1 MQMMWLPKRPTRL
14 NLKPMDGNEINLD
27 KIYASD
33 LRDVALQDKYDL
45 NKSTVFVNG
54 TQALVRLCLLQ
65 AEKDRK
71 AGLNTA
77 GYVTGYRGSPLGG
90 IDLQFSQAEQAL
102 TQAGVTFHPGLNEDL
117 AATAVWGT
125 QQINLHGEGDKD
137 GVFAIWYGKGPGVDR
152 TGDVFRHGNLA
163 GSSTH
168 GGVLVLMGDD
178 HAGES
183 STVCH
188 QSEYAMM
195 DAMIPVLNP
204 ANLSEMV
211 DFGLQGWAMSR
222 FAGVWVGIKCVKDNI
237 ESTASVRLT
246 ADEFHS
252 HLPNDYTLP
261 SDGLNIRNH
270 DDRFTQEKRLHA
282 EKMSAVRAFA
292 RANRLDRVTVDGGKA
307 PRFGIVST
315 GKAYMDVM
323 QALADLGID
332 AAMAT
337 QLSLSVYKVGM
348 SWPLDPEGMTEFA
361 APLQKMLVVEEKRGL
376 IEPQIKDCLYGQE
389 GAPAIIGKRGHDGS
403 RLLPEEGSVNATQ
416 VAQIIAEQLLD
427 GVKLDRSVSH
437 NLVRIKAQLNRSVEA
452 LSAVR
457 SPYFCAGCP
466 HNSSTVLPKGARGYA
481 GIGCHWMVQFMDRNV
496 EGNTHM
502 GGEGANWIG
511 EACFSTR
518 QHVFQNIGDG
528 TFNHS
533 GLMAVR
539 AAVAANVNITYKI
552 LYNDAVA
559 MTGGQTHEGG
569 MTPVEIAKLL
579 DASGVHELA
588 LVTDDL
594 SRHDQSAYPNGVS
607 FHHRTELQ
615 LVQQSLERTE
625 GVTALIY
632 DQTCATEKRRRR
644 KRGLMPDPEQRIF
657 INPEVCE
664 GCGDC
669 GVQSNCV
676 AILPLET
683 ELGRKRKIDQS
694 ACNKDFSCVKG
705 FCPSFVT
712 VSGGVLR
719 KPKSTGAVDEKLPL
733 PAPAF
738 GFDKPVS
745 YVLTG
750 VGGTGV
756 VTIAALLGMAAHIEG
771 KGCGIIDMAGLAQ
784 KGGAVTSHIR
794 LAPRPEDISAIRI
807 GPGGADVM
815 LGCDMLVSADS
826 ALLKLMN
833 QSGHLVANTNEMP
846 TGGFTRDTEERLPG
860 AEMAA
865 RLRGVV
871 DEGQATLI
879 DTSRMAVSLLG
890 NTIASNL
897 LLLGVAWQKGLI
909 PLSSN
914 AVEKAI
920 TLNGIAVQQS
930 IHAFRWGR
938 KWVVDAGAV
947 DREVTAAE
955 DRSGLGAVQPLTAL
969 DDIIAD
975 RMARLTSYQNA
986 AYANRYREKLDS
998 LIAADTN
1005 AGQRL
1010 SRAAARYL
1018 YKMMAIKDE
1027 YEVAR
1032 LYTDGRFANALSAQ
1046 FEGDISVSYHLAPP
1060 LFSGTDPVTGR
1071 PKKDVYGRWVKPV
1084 MSVLARCKSLRG
1096 TAFDLFG
1103 YTAERKAERAAL
1115 TRYEALLD
1123 DVAARLTAANY
1134 TAAVQLV
1141 SVPEQIRG
1149 FGPVRHA
1156 HLVAADKAYSAAQAK
1171 FDKAGD
1177 AAAGGSSDRKP
1188 RNHTA

>member
-1 MQMMWLPKRPTRL
+1 
-14 NLKPMDGNEINLD
+14 MDGNEITLD

-45 NKSTVFVNG
+45 NKSTVFVSG

-125 QQINLHGEGDKD
+125 QQVNLHDEGKKD

-163 GSSTH
+163 GSSTY

-246 ADEFHS
+246 ADEFSS

-261 SDGLNIRNH
+261 SDGLNIRRH
-270 DDRFTQEKRLHA
+270 DDRFTQEQRLHA
-282 EKMSAVRAFA
+282 QKMAAVKAFA
-292 RANRLDRVTVDGGKA
+292 RANRLDRVTVDGGSA
-307 PRFGIVST
+307 PQFGIVST

-332 AAMAT
+332 ATMAA
-337 QLSLSVYKVGM
+337 QVGLSVYKVGM

-389 GAPAIIGKRGHDGS
+389 GAPAIIGKCDHDGN
-403 RLLPEEGSVNATQ
+403 RLLPEEGSINATQ

-452 LSAVR
+452 LSSAR
-457 SPYFCAGCP
+457 PPYFCAGCP
-466 HNSSTVLPKGARGYA
+466 HNSSTVLPEGARGYA
-481 GIGCHWMVQFMDRNV
+481 GIGCHWMAQFMDRNV

-511 EACFSTR
+511 EACFSNR

-533 GLMAVR
+533 GLMAIR

-569 MTPVEIAKLL
+569 MTTVEIAKLL
-579 DASGVHELA
+579 DASGVRELA

-594 SRHDQSAYPNGVS
+594 SRHDQSAYPAGVS
-607 FHHRTELQ
+607 FHHRAELQ

-644 KRGLMPDPEQRIF
+644 KRGLMPDPEERIF

-712 VSGGVLR
+712 VSGGTVR
-719 KPKSTGAVDEKLPL
+719 KPDAASAVDEKMPL

-738 GFDKPVS
+738 AFDKPVS

-826 ALLKLMN
+826 ALLRLMN
-833 QSGHLVANTNEMP
+833 QSGHVVANTNEMP

-860 AEMAA
+860 PEMAA
-865 RLRGVV
+865 RLCGVV

-879 DTSRMAVSLLG
+879 DTSRMAVRLLG
-890 NTIASNL
+890 DTIASNL

-930 IHAFRWGR
+930 INAFRWGR

-975 RMARLTSYQNA
+975 RMARLTSYQNS
-986 AYANRYREKLDS
+986 AYASRYREKLDS
-998 LIAADTN
+998 LIAVDTD
-1005 AGQRL
+1005 AGQHL
-1010 SRAAARYL
+1010 SRAVARYL

-1046 FEGDISVSYHLAPP
+1046 FEGDVSISYHLAPP
-1060 LFSGTDPVTGR
+1060 MFSGADPVTGR
-1071 PKKDVYGRWVKPV
+1071 PKKAVYGSWVRPV
-1084 MSVLARCKSLRG
+1084 MSVLASCKSLRG
-1096 TAFDLFG
+1096 TVFDLFG

-1123 DVAARLTAANY
+1123 EVAARLTAANY

-1156 HLVAADKAYSAAQAK
+1156 HLVAADKAYAAAQAE
-1171 FDKAGD
+1171 FDKACD
-1177 AAAGGSSDRKP
+1177 AAAGANSGNKP
-1188 RNHTA
+1188 RKRSA

>member
-1 MQMMWLPKRPTRL
+1 
-14 NLKPMDGNEINLD
+14 MDGNELHLD
-27 KIYASD
+27 KIYGSE
-33 LRDVALQDKYDL
+33 LREVGLQDKYDL
-45 NKSTVFVNG
+45 NKSTVFVSG

-65 AEKDRK
+65 AEKDTK

-163 GSSTH
+163 GSSTY

-204 ANLSEMV
+204 ANLAEMV

-246 ADEFHS
+246 ADDFHS

-261 SDGLNIRNH
+261 SGGLNIRRH
-270 DDRFTQEKRLHA
+270 DDRFTQEQRLHSQ
-282 EKMSAVRAFA
+282 KMAAAKAFA
-292 RANRLDRVTVDGGKA
+292 RANRLDRITVDGGTA

-332 AAMAT
+332 AGMAKC
-337 QLSLSVYKVGM
+337 LGLSVYKVGM
-348 SWPLDPEGMTEFA
+348 SWPLDPEGITEFA
-361 APLQKMLVVEEKRGL
+361 TPLHKMLVVEEKRGL
-376 IEPQIKDCLYGQE
+376 IEPQIKDCLYGQK
-389 GAPAIIGKRGHDGS
+389 GAPVIIGKRDLTGG
-403 RLLPEEGSVNATQ
+403 RLLPEEGSINATQ
-416 VAQIIAEQLLD
+416 VARIIAEQLLD
-427 GVKLDRSVSH
+427 SNKLNRSVSR
-437 NLVRIKAQLNRSVEA
+437 NLDRIRAQLNRSIED
-452 LSAVR
+452 LSAARV
-457 SPYFCAGCP
+457 PYFCAGCP
-466 HNSSTVLPKGARGYA
+466 HNSSTVLPEGARGYA
-481 GIGCHWMVQFMDRNV
+481 GIGCHWMAQFMDRNV

-518 QHVFQNIGDG
+518 RHVFQNIGDG

-533 GLMAVR
+533 GVMAVR
-539 AAVAANVNITYKI
+539 AAVAADVNITYKV

-579 DASGVHELA
+579 DGCGVRELA

-594 SRHDQSAYPNGVS
+594 SRHDKSVYPAGIS

-615 LVQQSLERTE
+615 LVQQRLEQIE
-625 GVTALIY
+625 GVTGLIY

-644 KRGLMPDPEQRIF
+644 KRGQMPDPNQRIF

-669 GVQSNCV
+669 GEQSNCV

-712 VSGGVLR
+712 VSGGTLR
-719 KPKSTGAVDEKLPL
+719 KPEAAAAVKEKLPL
-733 PAPAF
+733 PEPAF
-738 GFDKPVS
+738 SFDAPVS
-745 YVLTG
+745 YLLTG

-756 VTIAALLGMAAHIEG
+756 VTIAALIGMAAHIEG

-826 ALLKLMN
+826 ALLKLMS
-833 QSGHLVANTNEMP
+833 QSGHVVANTNEMP
-846 TGGFTRDTEERLPG
+846 TGGFTRDTEERLPVP
-860 AEMAA
+860 EMAN
-865 RLRGVV
+865 RLHGIVA
-871 DEGQATLI
+871 EGQATLI
-879 DTSRMAVSLLG
+879 DTSRMAVRLLG
-890 NTIASNL
+890 DSIASNL

-909 PLSSN
+909 PLSSD
-914 AVEKAI
+914 AIEKAI
-920 TLNGIAVQQS
+920 ALNGIAIQQS
-930 IHAFRWGR
+930 INAFRWGR
-938 KWVVDAGAV
+938 KWVLEAEDVEKA
-947 DREVTAAE
+947 VTAAE
-955 DRSGLGAVQPLTAL
+955 VRSGLGAVRPLAL
-969 DDIIAD
+969 LDEIISD
-975 RMARLTSYQNA
+975 RMVRLTRYQNG
-986 AYANRYREKLDS
+986 AYASRYREKLDTI
-998 LIAADTN
+998 IAADTDPD
-1005 AGQRL
+1005 QHL
-1010 SRAAARYL
+1010 SKAAARYL
-1018 YKMMAIKDE
+1018 FKMMAIKDE

-1032 LYTDGRFANALSAQ
+1032 LYTDGRFANSLSAQ
-1046 FEGDISVSYHLAPP
+1046 FEGNFAVSYHLSPP
-1060 LFSGTDPVTGR
+1060 LLSRTDPVTGR
-1071 PKKDVYGRWVKPV
+1071 PKKSLYGSWVKPV
-1084 MSVLARCKSLRG
+1084 MSILARCKGVRG
-1096 TAFDLFG
+1096 TVFDLFG

-1115 TRYEALLD
+1115 ARYEAVLD
-1123 DVAARLTAANY
+1123 DVAIRLKSGNY
-1134 TAAVQLV
+1134 SAAVRLV
-1141 SVPEQIRG
+1141 SVPEYIRG
-1149 FGPVRHA
+1149 FGPVRHV
-1156 HLVAADKAYSAAQAK
+1156 HLVAADKKYAAAQAE
-1171 FDKAGD
+1171 FDKAVN
-1177 AAAGGSSDRKP
+1177 AGGPDKELRK
-1188 RNHTA
+1188 HSA